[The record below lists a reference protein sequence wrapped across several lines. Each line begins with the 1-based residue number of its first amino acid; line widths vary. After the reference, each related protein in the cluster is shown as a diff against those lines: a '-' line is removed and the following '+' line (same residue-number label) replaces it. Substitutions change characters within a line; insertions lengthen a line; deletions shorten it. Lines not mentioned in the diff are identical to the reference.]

1 MRTFKNP
8 QLYNHKGYTLI
19 ELMIAMTL
27 GLFVLG
33 GVLKIFSDN
42 SRIYKVLDARSRMQE
57 NARYALYV
65 LGRDMRMAGYM
76 HCNVN
81 DTKIANTINSTDWQ
95 FWAGSAVSGY
105 EGGVDTFPTEFSGDV
120 FTAPKAPE
128 NSDSIVIRRADSD
141 TIFTISSHD
150 TTAAVISFPENQPV
164 QKGEIYIIADPQ
176 CTQLGIFQ
184 ASDPATAGS
193 FNSVTH
199 NTGGSTSPGNFT
211 KQLGGNFQVSVSGSN
226 SSCGPSVP
234 NGESCMYAYPPGSKV
249 FKYLSQAYYIGT
261 FQNIPTLFS
270 EKITDDASTKEEV
283 IVQGVENL
291 QILYGI
297 DTDADDITNQYVTAD
312 NVGTDEIISL
322 RIDLL
327 IRSYQPVA
335 DSPQKY
341 IYQNT
346 TVIPTDNFL
355 RKEFSI
361 TIKLRN
367 RGVL

>member
-1 MRTFKNP
+1 MGT
-8 QLYNHKGYTLI
+8 
-19 ELMIAMTL
+19 
-27 GLFVLG
+27 
-33 GVLKIFSDN
+33 
-42 SRIYKVLDARSRMQE
+42 
-57 NARYALYV
+57 
-65 LGRDMRMAGYM
+65 
-76 HCNVN
+76 
-81 DTKIANTINSTDWQ
+81 
-95 FWAGSAVSGY
+95 
-105 EGGVDTFPTEFSGDV
+105 
-120 FTAPKAPE
+120 
-128 NSDSIVIRRADSD
+128 
-141 TIFTISSHD
+141 
-150 TTAAVISFPENQPV
+150 
-164 QKGEIYIIADPQ
+164 
-176 CTQLGIFQ
+176 
-184 ASDPATAGS
+184 
-193 FNSVTH
+193 
-199 NTGGSTSPGNFT
+199 
-211 KQLGGNFQVSVSGSN
+211 
-226 SSCGPSVP
+226 
-234 NGESCMYAYPPGSKV
+234 YAYPPGSKV

-335 DSPQKY
+335 DLPQKY
-341 IYQNT
+341 TYQNT
-346 TVIPTDNFL
+346 TFTPSDNFL